1 MNRVA
6 AIVTMLVARLR
17 GRPHATDEFRDFLS
31 DAYDWATSRQDALKR
46 VYEIGSYGRFDWFQE
61 KGLIIFSND
70 GVPRVAAD
78 IQFVGS
84 TSKLTKTWLWAWAN
98 TSFLAPLTR
107 AAEHVRHVGEGRM
120 YERLTR
126 AKWHADDTD
135 GWEMTAIQ
143 AKLVGAEGMYRTP
156 TRTGATFMT
165 LANVRWASPD
175 EWYERV
181 EPSV

>member
-1 MNRVA
+1 MSRVSH
-6 AIVTMLVARLR
+6 IVTMLAAGLR
-17 GRPHATDEFRDFLS
+17 GRPRATAEFRDFLTE
-31 DAYDWATSRQDALKR
+31 AYEWATSRQNALKR
-46 VYEIGSYGRFDWFQE
+46 VYEIESYERFDWYQE
-61 KGLIIFSND
+61 RGVIIFSSERT
-70 GVPRVAAD
+70 PRVVAD

-98 TSFLAPLTR
+98 ASFSAPLTK
-107 AAEHVRHVGEGRM
+107 AAEHVRHVGERRM

-156 TRTGATFMT
+156 TQTGAAFMT
-165 LANVRWASPD
+165 LGNVRWAASD
-175 EWYERV
+175 EWYQRV
-181 EPSV
+181 EPSA